1 MVPVGAGRCAEVG
14 HRLMRSHARDPN
26 ERYRRLS
33 IDRIVWDGD
42 VPRILGPTLAP
53 QPLPV
58 PAS

>member
-1 MVPVGAGRCAEVG
+1 
-14 HRLMRSHARDPN
+14 MRSHARDPN